1 MIAILNFGSQ
11 YTHLIARRI
20 RELGHYAEILPS
32 DVSLSKIKNLKP
44 NGLILSGSPSSVH
57 DKEAP
62 FPIREI
68 FNLDIPILGI
78 CYGQQLIAKMLGGEV
93 RKGDT
98 REFGREMLTVLNR
111 NSIFEGL
118 KQKEIVW
125 FSHGDLV
132 TKSPKG
138 FKITA
143 ESRTSKVA
151 SFANDKDKIF
161 GIQFHPE
168 VIHTNKGL
176 KILEN
181 FVHKICRE
189 RKGLRISSIKNG
201 LIAEIKN
208 QVGNNSVL
216 VGVSGGVDSFVTAT
230 LLRLAIGDRLYC
242 IFVNTGLMRKN
253 EAEEIKNIFQKMRF
267 KNFIIVDAK
276 KQFLNALKGVTDPE
290 KKRKII
296 GYTFIKVFE
305 KTAKELK
312 KQAKF
317 KLLAQ
322 GTIYSDRIE
331 SAQPSKNAAKIKSH
345 HNLTLPQKLNF
356 QIIEP
361 VKELYKDEVRR
372 LGKELKLPKTIIGR
386 HPFPG
391 PGLAVR
397 IVGEITG
404 ERLDIVRDA
413 DSIFISELKKA
424 GQYDK
429 IWQAFAVLLPIRT
442 VGVMGDARTYDYMI
456 SLRAVTSRDGMTA
469 DWAKI
474 SHGVLEKISSR
485 IVNEVRGVNRVVYD
499 ISQKPPSTIE
509 YE

>member
-1 MIAILNFGSQ
+1 MIIILNFGSQ
-11 YTHLIARRI
+11 YAHLIARRI
-20 RELGHYAEILPS
+20 RELGYYAKILPS
-32 DVSLSKIKNLKP
+32 NASLSKIKNFKP
-44 NGLILSGSPSSVH
+44 KGLILSGSPFSVH
-57 DKEAP
+57 DKGAP
-62 FPIREI
+62 FPIRGI

-78 CYGQQLIAKMLGGEV
+78 CYGQQLIADMLGGEV
-93 RKGDT
+93 KKGNA
-98 REFGREMLTVLNR
+98 REFGREILMVSDR
-111 NSIFEGL
+111 NGIFEGL

-132 TKSPKG
+132 TRTPKG
-138 FKITA
+138 FRIIAK
-143 ESRTSKVA
+143 SKASQIA
-151 SFANDKDKIF
+151 SFVNDESKIF

-176 KILEN
+176 IILEN
-181 FVHKICRE
+181 FVHKICKE
-189 RKGLRISSIKNG
+189 RKSLKIGNIKNG

-208 QVGNNSVL
+208 QVGNKSVL

-253 EAEEIKNIFQKMRF
+253 EAEEIQNIFQKMRF
-267 KNFIIVDAK
+267 KNFVIINAK
-276 KQFLNALKGVTDPE
+276 EQFLNALKGAINPE

-296 GYTFIKVFE
+296 GYTFIRVFE

-312 KQAKF
+312 KQE
-317 KLLAQ
+317 KLKILAQ

-361 VKELYKDEVRR
+361 IKELYKDEVRR
-372 LGKELKLPKTIIGR
+372 LGEELKLPTTIIGR

-391 PGLAVR
+391 PGLAIR
-397 IVGEITG
+397 IVGEITE
-404 ERLDIVRDA
+404 ERLDIVREA
-413 DSIFISELKKA
+413 DYIFISELKKTR
-424 GQYDK
+424 QYDK

-456 SLRAVTSRDGMTA
+456 SLRAVTSKDGMTA

-474 SHGVLEKISSR
+474 PHGILEKISSR
-485 IVNEVRGVNRVVYD
+485 IVNEVGGVNRVVYD